1 MVICIFCKLLSMR
14 YSYLIFCKI
23 WILQR
28 SVLKFNMF
36 FSFCGRK
43 CEIICN
49 FTCWWLW
56 FLNIVLPTLTLAKLI
71 SEKIKTL
78 VKFLCLFYINVFN
91 MIKLL
96 VTVFIIKLF
105 TRINVFIKV
114 KLPWKELIED
124 SFFLIIRLHSVLCWH
139 KLSKNLLWHLRVT
152 KIPE

>member
-1 MVICIFCKLLSMR
+1 MSIR

-28 SVLKFNMF
+28 SVLKFNML

-71 SEKIKTL
+71 SEKIKIL

>member
-1 MVICIFCKLLSMR
+1 MR

-36 FSFCGRK
+36 FSCCGRK

-71 SEKIKTL
+71 PEKIKIL